1 MYCRFFT
8 RKIMIGFMDKL
19 IDWFVSFVCFVLR
32 KTYTFGN
39 KMIKSTDNKSIGCL
53 GLILLVI
60 SGILSVRNIFLAMI
74 VFAMVY
80 VLIFITNSYKILLS
94 FRGFFFS
101 GTVYWIAI
109 TMAIKYSIWHSSGTS
124 WIQGGY
130 PFILVS
136 WCIYSLIANNKVA
149 TAANQVHST
158 ILGLIVIMKDM
169 IIYSLPAAY
178 LNRVTPAG
186 DTYETAIETSFG
198 MIFYPILAINLIALL
213 LCSLK
218 GYWIEKYN
226 DGKDLEVPK
235 PQEAQMPDDEQ
246 QNNDLQMRIKK

>member
-1 MYCRFFT
+1 
-8 RKIMIGFMDKL
+8 MIGFMDKL

-101 GTVYWIAI
+101 GTVYW
-109 TMAIKYSIWHSSGTS
+109 K
-124 WIQGGY
+124 
-130 PFILVS
+130 
-136 WCIYSLIANNKVA
+136 
-149 TAANQVHST
+149 
-158 ILGLIVIMKDM
+158 
-169 IIYSLPAAY
+169 
-178 LNRVTPAG
+178 
-186 DTYETAIETSFG
+186 
-198 MIFYPILAINLIALL
+198 
-213 LCSLK
+213 
-218 GYWIEKYN
+218 
-226 DGKDLEVPK
+226 
-235 PQEAQMPDDEQ
+235 
-246 QNNDLQMRIKK
+246 